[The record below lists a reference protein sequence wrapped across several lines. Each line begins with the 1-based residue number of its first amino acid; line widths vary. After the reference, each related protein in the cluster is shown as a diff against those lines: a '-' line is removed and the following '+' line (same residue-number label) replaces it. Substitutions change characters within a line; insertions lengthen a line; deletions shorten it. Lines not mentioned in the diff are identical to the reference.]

1 MFLHFGFTF
10 PSSYFP
16 PNFTRIMSKRNW
28 ARSLALRRPFV
39 ACLSARV
46 HDDGFKSL
54 RITYALLRVCIY
66 VLKRHLKIHGKNVAE
81 RLARAVLVCRT
92 CAKECKTLAGLKA
105 TLGLLI
111 GELCFLSSSGNTR
124 VRVATIMN
132 VRMYMYVN
140 IFISIFIC
148 TYAYVYVYVHVYL
161 NYICILSLSSRN

>member
-1 MFLHFGFTF
+1 
-10 PSSYFP
+10 
-16 PNFTRIMSKRNW
+16 MSKRNW

-54 RITYALLRVCIY
+54 RITYVRVCIY

-111 GELCFLSSSGNTR
+111 SELCFLSSSGNTR

-132 VRMYMYVN
+132 VRMYMYLN
-140 IFISIFIC
+140 IFISICIC
-148 TYAYVYVYVHVYL
+148 TYAYVYVHVYL